1 MASRDFLTVNK
12 KYILV
17 IEDDLGIQ
25 AITKFSLEMDRHW
38 KVITALNGKEGL
50 FKAMNTNP
58 DVILLDLIIPDISG
72 FAILQKL
79 QKDPVMANIPV
90 ILFTAKAIES
100 EIIKLDNSNVVGL
113 ITKPFDCLTLSAR
126 ISEFLAQKAQV
137 VV

>member
-25 AITKFSLEMDRHW
+25 AITKFSLEMDRQW
-38 KVITALNGKEGL
+38 KVITALNGREGL
-50 FKAMNTNP
+50 FKARNTNL
-58 DVILLDLIIPDISG
+58 DVILLDLILPDISG
-72 FAILQKL
+72 FAILQEL
-79 QKDPVMANIPV
+79 QEDPITENIPV

-100 EIIKLDNSNVVGL
+100 GILKLENSNVVGL